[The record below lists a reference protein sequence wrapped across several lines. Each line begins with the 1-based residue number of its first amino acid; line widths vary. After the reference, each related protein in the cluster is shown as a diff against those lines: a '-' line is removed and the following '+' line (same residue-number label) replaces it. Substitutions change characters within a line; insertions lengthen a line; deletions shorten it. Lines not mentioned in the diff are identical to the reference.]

1 MTILGIHA
9 SRSPLKYLA
18 NKKASSLIKVSKVCF
33 SPHLILG
40 ISTLA
45 SKRRLSSSVS
55 SLVLSGFKT
64 CLFPARWSWTVNGT
78 ITNIGDKP
86 IEKVYV
92 YLILRNPDGSADFR
106 TYDYDL
112 IENLYMGESE
122 TFEFTWITIEEGQTV
137 EIFLVY

>member
-1 MTILGIHA
+1 
-9 SRSPLKYLA
+9 
-18 NKKASSLIKVSKVCF
+18 
-33 SPHLILG
+33 
-40 ISTLA
+40 
-45 SKRRLSSSVS
+45 
-55 SLVLSGFKT
+55 
-64 CLFPARWSWTVNGT
+64 
-78 ITNIGDKP
+78 
-86 IEKVYV
+86 VYV